1 MKQPLHPSQQA
12 TVSKPPEV
20 SQLDKSIL
28 SQLGNL
34 YQVEF
39 DGGNYGKVN
48 QERGERSPRQI

>member
-28 SQLGNL
+28 SQLGTSI
-34 YQVEF
+34 
-39 DGGNYGKVN
+39 K
-48 QERGERSPRQI
+48 